1 MKKQFEIS
9 IVSAVRTYQM
19 IENKYDLFL
28 GPSRMQKLSKEWF
41 MSAMP
46 DESVGRVKERVR
58 PLQLVEES
66 PIVRDL
72 QVGST
77 TQGFNGK
84 RCDVWWT
91 AYYKESF
98 VVHEKCKWVDAFRQ
112 RYEKTWDFPINDID
126 RSKYLKNKIETF
138 ADFPTKDIDKNKN
151 GESCLYDLYALSNHY
166 SGGHYT
172 AHAKLIDDY
181 KWYHFDDSHAHP

>member
-98 VVHEKCKWVDAFRQ
+98 VVHEKCKWVANSSRRLWNKMIAVSAENVVNQGFMSAMPDESVGRVKERVQ
-112 RYEKTWDFPINDID
+112 PLQLVEDKESSKIINLVGLVANSS
-126 RSKYLKNKIETF
+126 RRLWNKRIAVSAE
-138 ADFPTKDIDKNKN
+138 NVVN
-151 GESCLYDLYALSNHY
+151 QG
-166 SGGHYT
+166 
-172 AHAKLIDDY
+172 
-181 KWYHFDDSHAHP
+181 